1 MRDDNTPEYRSL
13 LFGGTRE
20 TFSPGTVGYEL
31 LGMVESLHA
40 RANSAEAEVNRLTE
54 CLEAMNASADIL
66 DEKIRVISAFVERT
80 GLTSVYG
87 RLDAHEVDELN
98 AILAAE
104 TPTTYPTG
112 QE

>member
-13 LFGGTRE
+13 LVGDTRE

-40 RANSAEAEVNRLTE
+40 RARDAEIRIE
-54 CLEAMNASADIL
+54 NALALLAPGVRSVPI
-66 DEKIRVISAFVERT
+66 RT
-80 GLTSVYG
+80 GSSAYSLALTNG
-87 RLDAHEVDELN
+87 TDAR
-98 AILAAE
+98 
-104 TPTTYPTG
+104 PTE